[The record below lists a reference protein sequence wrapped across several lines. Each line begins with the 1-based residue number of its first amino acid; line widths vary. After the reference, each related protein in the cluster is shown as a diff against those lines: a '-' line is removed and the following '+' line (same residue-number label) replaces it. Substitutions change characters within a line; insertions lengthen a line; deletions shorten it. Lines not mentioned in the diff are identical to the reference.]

1 MNRIGRYMVVILLL
15 SFVIFSATY
24 CHTSTKSAKESFLA
38 KLDTAHH
45 YLNINDTVKYVGEQT
60 CALCHQAIFNSF
72 SHTGMGESFDIASKQ
87 KSAARFGKH
96 EVVYDKFKDFY
107 YHPFWKNDNLYVLE
121 YRLKGRDTI
130 YRHEQ
135 QINYIIGSGMHTNSH
150 IYRVNGY
157 LYQAPI
163 TFYTQEGKWDLAPG
177 FSDGFNSR
185 FSREVGLECMSCHNS
200 YPDFTMGSTN
210 KFKSVPNGIAC
221 ERCHGAGEMHVRAMQ
236 LGYRVDTTKAI
247 DYTIVNPSKL
257 PTELQVDLCERCH
270 LQGNAVLKPGKSFY
284 DFRPGMKLSE
294 VMDVFMPK
302 YTGMENEYIM
312 ASHMARMK
320 MSKCYLNSLNSGKA
334 TSLKPYMGSMTCIT
348 CHNPHEDVRN
358 VNDNAFNAIC
368 QSCHKE
374 GTNHYCQEIVREYAR
389 LKDEDR
395 STEPSKNCID
405 CHMPKGKTIDIPHV
419 ITTDHFIR
427 IPIKNED
434 KEKVKKFIT
443 LYDVSN
449 PNPAPETRGIAFIQQ
464 FARFQSDFPAL
475 LDSAKQYFPDNTP
488 ALIRKNFVPLVDIC
502 FYKQDY
508 KGLLNYVSIMHPQY
522 VIDSMLVHKDY
533 ENKDAW
539 VAYRIGEAFYQ
550 INNIKGAEAFYKKS
564 VALAPYVLD
573 FQNKLGASLVMLNRD
588 DEAGKV
594 YDFILTQD
602 PEFVSAL
609 TNKGYLALRKGNVDV
624 AKEYYDKALA
634 LSPDDKQALLNM
646 AGWHIYE
653 KQPAKAKEDLQQVL
667 KKYPEEEQAKALL
680 EQLKNNKGI

>member
-1 MNRIGRYMVVILLL
+1 MNRIARYSVCVLLL

-24 CHTSTKSAKESFLA
+24 CHTSTTSSKESFLA
-38 KLDTAHH
+38 KVDTAKH

-60 CALCHQAIFNSF
+60 CALCHQAIYNSF
-72 SHTGMGESFDIASKQ
+72 RHTGMGESFDIATKQ
-87 KSAARFGKH
+87 KSAARFGPH

-107 YHPFWKNDNLYVLE
+107 YHPFWKKDSLYVLE
-121 YRLKGRDTI
+121 YRLKGHDTV

-135 QINYIIGSGMHTNSH
+135 QSNYVIGSGMHTNSH

-221 ERCHGAGEMHVRAMQ
+221 ERCHGAGEVHVRAMQ
-236 LGYRVDTTKAI
+236 LGYRVDTTKAV
-247 DYTIVNPSKL
+247 DYTIVNPAKL
-257 PTELQVDLCERCH
+257 PVELQVDICERCH
-270 LQGNAVLKPGKSFY
+270 LQGNAVLKHGKSFY
-284 DFRPGMKLSE
+284 DYRPGMKLSD

-302 YTGMENEYIM
+302 YTGMEDEYIM
-312 ASHMARMK
+312 ASHIARMK
-320 MSKCYLNSLNSGKA
+320 MSKCYLNSLGSAKA
-334 TSLKPYMGSMTCIT
+334 TSLKPYQGSMTCVT

-358 VNDNAFNAIC
+358 VNDNTFNTIC
-368 QSCHKE
+368 
-374 GTNHYCQEIVREYAR
+374 
-389 LKDEDR
+389 
-395 STEPSKNCID
+395 KNCHGNSVHQVCTD
-405 CHMPKGKTIDIPHV
+405 NLADRQEVGDNCVSCHMPKGKTIDIPHV
-419 ITTDHFIR
+419 ITTDHYIR

-449 PNPAPETRGIAFIQQ
+449 PNPSEETRGIAFIQQ
-464 FARFQSDFPAL
+464 FAHFESDFPVL
-475 LDSAKQYFPDNTP
+475 LDSAKHYFHDNTP
-488 ALIRKNFVPLVDIC
+488 IQIRANFSSLTDIC

-508 KGLLNYVSIMHPQY
+508 KGMLNYVAILHPQI

-533 ENKDAW
+533 ENRDAW
-539 VAYRIGEAFYQ
+539 TAYHIGEAFYQ
-550 INNIKGAEAFYKKS
+550 INNIKGAEAFYKKAT
-564 VALAPYVLD
+564 VLAPYVLE

-588 DEAGKV
+588 DEADKT
-594 YDFILTQD
+594 YDFILSQD
-602 PEFVSAL
+602 PEFISAL
-609 TNKGYLALRKGNVDV
+609 TNKGYIALRKGNADK
-624 AKEYYDKALA
+624 AKTFYDKALA

-646 AGWHIYE
+646 AGWYIYE
-653 KQPAKAKEDLQQVL
+653 KQADKAKETLQQVL
-667 KKYPEEEQAKALL
+667 KKYPNEEQAKALL
-680 EQLKNNKGI
+680 QQLKGINRI